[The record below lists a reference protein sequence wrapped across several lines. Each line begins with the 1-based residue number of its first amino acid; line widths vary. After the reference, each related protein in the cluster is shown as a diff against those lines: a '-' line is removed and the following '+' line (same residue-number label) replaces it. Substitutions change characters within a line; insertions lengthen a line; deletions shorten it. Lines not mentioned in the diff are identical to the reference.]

1 MEKIEIFKSIL
12 NVGAE
17 LVFIYK
23 EKKYNV
29 GVVYNNK
36 GIVCANTFND
46 IEYNTIEDLL
56 ENAYIDNVPLK
67 DIIPNVTDIY
77 ED

>member
-23 EKKYNV
+23 EKN
-29 GVVYNNK
+29 
-36 GIVCANTFND
+36 IMLA
-46 IEYNTIEDLL
+46 
-56 ENAYIDNVPLK
+56 
-67 DIIPNVTDIY
+67 
-77 ED
+77 